1 MEFNYFSARQN
12 DLMRKLPPQPA
23 KTAEPVHPLQ
33 QLPQVLGN
41 HAFGTLVSTSI
52 KHFRLWYFNRT
63 NAPMPDAVWEGY
75 ANCFAACNGTK
86 TWDPATMELAG
97 RADEFRR
104 DYLGEGAQANPQ
116 QDAHNQALGRN
127 FAMRGFEPEQASRAA
142 SITPGLLD
150 LSAPVRRYWTP
161 SDGVYA
167 APASRGGSRL
177 PAMAASSQKR
187 QD

>member
-1 MEFNYFSARQN
+1 MELDYFATKQN
-12 DLMRKLPPQPA
+12 DLMKKPPPPA
-23 KTAEPVHPLQ
+23 KTAEPTHPLQ

-41 HAFGTLVSTSI
+41 QAFGNLVRDAV
-52 KHFRLWYFNRT
+52 KRFRLWYFNRT
-63 NAPMPDAVWEGY
+63 NGPVPDAVWEGY
-75 ANCFAACNGTK
+75 ANCFAACDGTK

-97 RADEFRR
+97 RTDEFRR
-104 DYLGEGAQANPQ
+104 DYVGEGAQANPQ
-116 QDAHNQALGRN
+116 QEAHNQALGRN

-161 SDGVYA
+161 SDGVYIT
-167 APASRGGSRL
+167 PASRGGSRL
-177 PAMAASSQKR
+177 PAMAASSHKR